1 MQKLYYQ
8 PEGHWF
14 GDCMP
19 FGYDGKFYVFH
30 QRDTRNP
37 RPLREGQPFG
47 WSLAVTEDFVH
58 FEDYGEVLK
67 RGEYEAQDQYIYAGS
82 IFQAL
87 GRFHAFYTGFN
98 REYEAEGKPS
108 QVLMHAVSNDL
119 IHWDKTKD
127 KLRFDPQPGYDP
139 NDWRDPFVFWNE
151 EEKQYWL
158 ILGARK
164 LDGKKVINGCNV
176 YFTSEDLENWEFKGD
191 FWAPGIF
198 TMHEMP
204 DLFQIGDWW
213 YLLNSEYSD
222 KKKIVYRMSKSLK
235 GPWKAPVDDAF
246 DGRAY
251 YAGRTFEVGGQR
263 ILFGWVPT
271 REGDDDKNNF
281 QWGGAL
287 VAHEIFQRDDKTL
300 GVKAPDTVWAAF
312 GERERAGQEWKIETE
327 DSRQEAVLLQECG
340 DLYSFEADI
349 VFEKGTR
356 DFAVRLYEDEETK
369 TAYEFK
375 FLVGENRMVFD
386 KSPNFPWPQCMNLGL
401 ERPVRLCPG
410 EIYNIRLIVDGTI
423 ATIYVNGTA
432 LNTRMYQKPG
442 DSLAVSVTDG
452 SLKIRNVSIAR
463 GLKA

>member
-108 QVLMHAVSNDL
+108 QVLMHAVSDDL

-127 KLRFDPQPGYDP
+127 KMRFDPQPGYDP

-176 YFTSEDLENWEFKGD
+176 YFTSEDL
-191 FWAPGIF
+191 
-198 TMHEMP
+198 
-204 DLFQIGDWW
+204 
-213 YLLNSEYSD
+213 
-222 KKKIVYRMSKSLK
+222 
-235 GPWKAPVDDAF
+235 
-246 DGRAY
+246 
-251 YAGRTFEVGGQR
+251 
-263 ILFGWVPT
+263 
-271 REGDDDKNNF
+271 
-281 QWGGAL
+281 
-287 VAHEIFQRDDKTL
+287 
-300 GVKAPDTVWAAF
+300 
-312 GERERAGQEWKIETE
+312 
-327 DSRQEAVLLQECG
+327 
-340 DLYSFEADI
+340 
-349 VFEKGTR
+349 
-356 DFAVRLYEDEETK
+356 
-369 TAYEFK
+369 
-375 FLVGENRMVFD
+375 
-386 KSPNFPWPQCMNLGL
+386 
-401 ERPVRLCPG
+401 
-410 EIYNIRLIVDGTI
+410 
-423 ATIYVNGTA
+423 
-432 LNTRMYQKPG
+432 
-442 DSLAVSVTDG
+442 
-452 SLKIRNVSIAR
+452 
-463 GLKA
+463 